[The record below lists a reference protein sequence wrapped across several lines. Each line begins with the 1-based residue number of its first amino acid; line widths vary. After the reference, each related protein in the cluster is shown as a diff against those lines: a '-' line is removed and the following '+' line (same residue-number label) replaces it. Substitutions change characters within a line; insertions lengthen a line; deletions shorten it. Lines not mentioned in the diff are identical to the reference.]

1 MGAVRD
7 EELLGFSWLSVLR
20 GKGFLLGVRKG
31 VTAPVLTG
39 GDGSRGGSPG
49 CCEEAVSSL
58 FPVVCN
64 VSACTEGHC
73 VLEPRR
79 SVFNTA
85 VLGFTDI
92 Y

>member
-1 MGAVRD
+1 MRNCW
-7 EELLGFSWLSVLR
+7 GFFFGFPCCE

-73 VLEPRR
+73 VLEPWR

-85 VLGFTDI
+85 VLGFTDF